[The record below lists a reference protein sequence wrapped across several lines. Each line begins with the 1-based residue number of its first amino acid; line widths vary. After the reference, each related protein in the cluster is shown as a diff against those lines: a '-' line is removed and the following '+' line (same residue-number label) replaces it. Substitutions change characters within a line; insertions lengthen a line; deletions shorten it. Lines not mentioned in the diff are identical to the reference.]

1 MSFRFPFFRF
11 PTLIVAGLALAA
23 APLPAQ
29 QASRHTLSGNAVAL
43 YNIAGTVRVDPGSG
57 AAVTAEVTRHGAD
70 AARLEV
76 RTDAIRGRET
86 LRVIYPE
93 DRIVYAPLGSRS
105 RTEMQVADDGTFSG
119 GWERGTRSRR
129 VRIEGEGSGLD
140 AYADLRVLVP
150 AGKSVA
156 IHLGV
161 GAVTVT
167 NVDGALLVDV
177 GAADVTA
184 SGTRGSLALDLGSGD
199 ATVRGSQGDLSVD
212 GGSGD
217 ILLERVTGD
226 AISLDL
232 GSGSVTAR
240 ELRASK
246 VSVDAGSGNVTLDD
260 VSAHEIELDTG
271 SGDVALTLAT
281 DVERLT
287 LDSGSGDV
295 VIRAPA
301 DFGVRVEAETGSGSI
316 LGTLAQG
323 LTRDED
329 GDRVTGVIGDGDGT
343 LTIDTGSGDV
353 TLERR

>member
-1 MSFRFPFFRF
+1 MSPRSQI
-11 PTLIVAGLALAA
+11 LILAGLLVAAA
-23 APLPAQ
+23 APLAAQ

-57 AAVTAEVTRHGAD
+57 GSVTAEVTRHGAD

-86 LRVIYPE
+86 LRVIYPG
-93 DRIVYAPLGSRS
+93 DRIVYAPLGRHS

-129 VRIEGEGSGLD
+129 VRIEGDGSGLD

-150 AGKSVA
+150 AGKSVG

-167 NVDGALLVDV
+167 NVNGALLIDV
-177 GAADVTA
+177 ASADVTT
-184 SGTRGSLALDLGSGD
+184 SGTRGSLSLDLGSGD
-199 ATVRGSQGDLSVD
+199 ATVRGAEGDLSVD

-226 AISLDL
+226 AITLDL
-232 GSGSVTAR
+232 GSGSVTAS
-240 ELRASK
+240 EIRASNL
-246 VSVDAGSGNVTLDD
+246 SVDAGSGEVTLDD
-260 VSAHEIELDTG
+260 ISAHEIELDTG
-271 SGDVALTLAT
+271 SGDVALTLST

-287 LDSGSGDV
+287 LDSGSGNV
-295 VIRAPA
+295 VLRVPG
-301 DFGVRVEAETGSGSI
+301 DFGARVEAETGSGSI
-316 LGTLAQG
+316 LGSLAQG

-329 GDRVTGVIGDGDGT
+329 GDRATGVIGDGEGT
-343 LTIDTGSGDV
+343 LIIDTGSGDV